1 MADSQEI
8 ALLLYQFIQA
18 AEKEA
23 SGVQREYD
31 RYVSHAAQK
40 EPILKT
46 YEECVGKLSDKDC
59 AELRRIVREMLATPL
74 SPRLARGSPISL
86 KVGPSPLPK
95 SLNGRARL
103 KGISGFWR
111 RLLLFHRNLFPE
123 SSTVMYR
130 QLR

>member
-18 AEKEA
+18 AEKEASA

-59 AELRRIVREMLATPL
+59 AELRRIVREMLAT
-74 SPRLARGSPISL
+74 I
-86 KVGPSPLPK
+86 PK
-95 SLNGRARL
+95 AN
-103 KGISGFWR
+103 
-111 RLLLFHRNLFPE
+111 
-123 SSTVMYR
+123 
-130 QLR
+130 Q

>member
-8 ALLLYQFIQA
+8 AVLLYQFIQA

-46 YEECVGKLSDKDC
+46 YEECVGKLSDKDR
-59 AELRRIVREMLATPL
+59 AELRRIVREMLAT
-74 SPRLARGSPISL
+74 I
-86 KVGPSPLPK
+86 PK
-95 SLNGRARL
+95 AN
-103 KGISGFWR
+103 
-111 RLLLFHRNLFPE
+111 
-123 SSTVMYR
+123 
-130 QLR
+130 Q